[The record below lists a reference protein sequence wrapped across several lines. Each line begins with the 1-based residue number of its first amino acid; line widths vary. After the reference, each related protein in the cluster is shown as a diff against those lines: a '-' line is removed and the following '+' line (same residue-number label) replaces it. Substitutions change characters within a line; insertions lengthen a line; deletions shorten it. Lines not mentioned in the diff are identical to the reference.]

1 MEIAVTDELTNNR
14 KAVDI
19 RIEEV
24 ANISFDLGESSQYVD
39 IGEISGRLLIE
50 YELNHGEIREQLEDA
65 RSPGIGDRIRAFLEG
80 WSIAAI
86 DTERINIDY
95 GELLMRG
102 TEPLD
107 AVPERIPLTASI
119 PRAEF
124 VQTPPQDLKR
134 QISDERRYS
143 LKYDDLESDIKA
155 YLEREGVNTNQVS
168 LGSPV
173 HLQARAEP
181 FARDPDDG
189 EADKREG
196 RNARGLYGTK
206 FTISVEN
213 KPSHRKRWIDRST
226 LSVSMPPRVGREI
239 VTLGQTAGS
248 YNPATEEFTFDLP
261 PISAGARDRPA
272 TYELSFVV
280 PRAAGEDLERVQ
292 GTAVLNTRQ
301 PFSNYLPE
309 AVFDAGGRKQYDP
322 SWDGGPPYV
331 DLHSTCSIQAT
342 FSTPTSDIMVGESAK
357 VEKKI
362 NIEGVTPVRA
372 EDTVESVLRQRG
384 IDASG
389 GVSKEGTKLR
399 EDVEVTKFSGSFT
412 GGSVIVDDTR
422 VNIDIDIS
430 GEVRTGEARAER
442 SSGEAL
448 PAKQRNVSIDYGRI
462 GLTIRGRGADAQKV
476 DSYLSELRDELRV
489 SLESIAEE
497 V

>member
-24 ANISFDLGESSQYVD
+24 ANISFDLGESGQYVD

-50 YELNHGEIREQLEDA
+50 YELNHGKIRNQLENA

-143 LKYDDLESDIKA
+143 LSYDDLESDIRA
-155 YLEREGVNTNQVS
+155 YLEREGINTNQVS

-181 FARDPDDG
+181 IAEDA
-189 EADKREG
+189 EERED
-196 RNARGLYGTK
+196 RTDLYGTK

-213 KPSHRKRWIDRST
+213 KSPRQIDPST
-226 LSVSMPPRVGREI
+226 LSVSMPPRVGREV

-248 YNPATEEFTFDLP
+248 YNPASEEFTFDLP
-261 PISAGARDRPA
+261 PINAATRGRPV

-280 PRAAGEDLERVQ
+280 PRAAGEDLERIQ

-309 AVFDAGGRKQYDP
+309 AVFDAGGRKKYDP

-331 DLHSTCSIQAT
+331 DLHTTCSIQAT

-362 NIEGVTPVRA
+362 NMEGVTPVRA
-372 EDTVESVLRQRG
+372 EETVESVLRQRG

-399 EDVEVTKFSGSFT
+399 EDVEVTKFAGEFT
-412 GGSVIVDDTR
+412 GGSVIVGNTR
-422 VNIDIDIS
+422 INIDVDIS

-462 GLTIRGRGADAQKV
+462 GITLRGRGADAEKV

>member
-24 ANISFDLGESSQYVD
+24 ANISFDLGESGQYVD
-39 IGEISGRLLIE
+39 IGEISGRLLVE
-50 YELNHGEIREQLEDA
+50 YELNHGKIRNQLENA
-65 RSPGIGDRIRAFLEG
+65 RSPGIGDRVRAFLEG

-119 PRAEF
+119 PREEF

-143 LKYDDLESDIKA
+143 LRYDDLESDIRA
-155 YLEREGVNTNQVS
+155 YLEREGINTNQVS

-181 FARDPDDG
+181 IAEDAEERD
-189 EADKREG
+189 ES
-196 RNARGLYGTK
+196 NATKDLYGTK
-206 FTISVEN
+206 FAISVEN
-213 KPSHRKRWIDRST
+213 KSPRRIDRST

-248 YNPATEEFTFDLP
+248 YNPASEEFTFDLP
-261 PISAGARDRPA
+261 PINAGARDRPSA
-272 TYELSFVV
+272 YELSFVV

-309 AVFDAGGRKQYDP
+309 AVFDAGGHKQYDP

-331 DLHSTCSIQAT
+331 DLYKTCSIQAT

-372 EDTVESVLRQRG
+372 EETVESVLRQRG

-422 VNIDIDIS
+422 INIDVDIS

-462 GLTIRGRGADAQKV
+462 GITIRGRGADAEKV